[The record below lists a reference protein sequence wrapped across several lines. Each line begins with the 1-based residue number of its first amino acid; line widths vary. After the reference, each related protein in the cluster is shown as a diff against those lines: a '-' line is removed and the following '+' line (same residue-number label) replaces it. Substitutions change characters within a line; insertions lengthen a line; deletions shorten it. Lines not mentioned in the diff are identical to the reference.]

1 MGEARLRTFREWPP
15 ALRQQPAEL
24 ADAGFYYIGCSDQV
38 KCFYCDGGLRNWQP
52 EDAPW
57 IEHARWFSKC
67 VFVRLVKGDEFIAK
81 CLAERPPE
89 KVVAGGNVGR
99 QVTEE
104 EVRRAMSQAI
114 VRQVL
119 SMGIDASR
127 VKMAIKN
134 QLESS
139 GNAFE
144 SAEHLINA
152 AFSVQREQERRSRLE
167 NLNPSGATLTNL
179 GEGEGRS
186 RSERVELANLLG
198 EEIRMEVEEEI
209 SSTVSLTPRSPA
221 TSTTTSSSSTPA
233 APGGSAPRSSSTTS
247 SSTSN
252 SQQEQELASIS
263 AELRELA
270 ASSNNKNAN
279 STPGSAPSSP
289 KDDLESENAR
299 L

>member
-1 MGEARLRTFREWPP
+1 
-15 ALRQQPAEL
+15 
-24 ADAGFYYIGCSDQV
+24 
-38 KCFYCDGGLRNWQP
+38 
-52 EDAPW
+52 
-57 IEHARWFSKC
+57 
-67 VFVRLVKGDEFIAK
+67 
-81 CLAERPPE
+81 
-89 KVVAGGNVGR
+89 
-99 QVTEE
+99 
-104 EVRRAMSQAI
+104 
-114 VRQVL
+114 
-119 SMGIDASR
+119 MGIDASR

-167 NLNPSGATLTNL
+167 NLNPSGATLTGL

-198 EEIRMEVEEEI
+198 EEIRMEVEEEVG
-209 SSTVSLTPRSPA
+209 STVSLTPRSPA
-221 TSTTTSSSSTPA
+221 TSTATSSLTPA
-233 APGGSAPRSSSTTS
+233 TPTAAPPAPGSSSAIS
-247 SSTSN
+247 SSTSS

-270 ASSNNKNAN
+270 ASSKDKNAN
-279 STPGSAPSSP
+279 TTSPTTSAPGSP

-299 L
+299 LKEQRTCKICMDGEVGVVFLPCGHLCSCVLCAPSLRDCPVCRTNIQGTVRTFLS

>member
-1 MGEARLRTFREWPP
+1 
-15 ALRQQPAEL
+15 
-24 ADAGFYYIGCSDQV
+24 
-38 KCFYCDGGLRNWQP
+38 
-52 EDAPW
+52 
-57 IEHARWFSKC
+57 
-67 VFVRLVKGDEFIAK
+67 
-81 CLAERPPE
+81 
-89 KVVAGGNVGR
+89 
-99 QVTEE
+99 
-104 EVRRAMSQAI
+104 
-114 VRQVL
+114 
-119 SMGIDASR
+119 MGIDASR

-167 NLNPSGATLTNL
+167 NLNPSGATLTGL

-198 EEIRMEVEEEI
+198 EEIRMEVEEEVG
-209 SSTVSLTPRSPA
+209 STVSLTPRSPA
-221 TSTTTSSSSTPA
+221 TSTATSSLTPA
-233 APGGSAPRSSSTTS
+233 TPTAAPPAPGSSSAIS
-247 SSTSN
+247 SSTSS

-270 ASSNNKNAN
+270 ASSNDKNAN
-279 STPGSAPSSP
+279 TTSPTTSAPGSP

-299 L
+299 LKEQRTCKICMDGEVGVVFLPCGHLCSCVLCAPSLRDCPVCRTNIQGTVRTFLS

>member
-1 MGEARLRTFREWPP
+1 
-15 ALRQQPAEL
+15 
-24 ADAGFYYIGCSDQV
+24 
-38 KCFYCDGGLRNWQP
+38 
-52 EDAPW
+52 
-57 IEHARWFSKC
+57 
-67 VFVRLVKGDEFIAK
+67 
-81 CLAERPPE
+81 
-89 KVVAGGNVGR
+89 VVTGGR

-167 NLNPSGATLTNL
+167 NLNPSGATLTGL

-186 RSERVELANLLG
+186 SSERMEFATLLG
-198 EEIRMEVEEEI
+198 EEIRMEVEEEMG
-209 SSTVSLTPRSPA
+209 STVSLTPRSP
-221 TSTTTSSSSTPA
+221 TTSSTPA
-233 APGGSAPRSSSTTS
+233 APTAAPQPVPASTLTTPSSTNS
-247 SSTSN
+247 

-279 STPGSAPSSP
+279 STSATNSAPGSP

-299 L
+299 LKEQRTCKICMDGEVGVVFLPCGHLCSCVLCAPSLRDCPVCRTNIQGTVRTFLS

>member
-1 MGEARLRTFREWPP
+1 MG
-15 ALRQQPAEL
+15 
-24 ADAGFYYIGCSDQV
+24 
-38 KCFYCDGGLRNWQP
+38 
-52 EDAPW
+52 
-57 IEHARWFSKC
+57 
-67 VFVRLVKGDEFIAK
+67 
-81 CLAERPPE
+81 
-89 KVVAGGNVGR
+89 VVTGGNVGR

-198 EEIRMEVEEEI
+198 EEIRMEVEEEVG
-209 SSTVSLTPRSPA
+209 STVSLTPRSPA
-221 TSTTTSSSSTPA
+221 TSTATSSLAPVTPTA
-233 APGGSAPRSSSTTS
+233 APPAPGSSSAIS
-247 SSTSN
+247 SSTSS

-279 STPGSAPSSP
+279 TTSAPGSP

-299 L
+299 LKEQRT